1 MDCTIQITLT
11 AFCTTPIAPTHS
23 GNILWYMDCTIH
35 QALWSVSYSLYGTGS
50 FGNTILLYSQI
61 FQDFFNMIT
70 FSGAARYKKDSG
82 PYPWEQEGQL
92 KILND
97 VMKTLGFTGST
108 GDPETIIKNIRSS
121 SERIGR

>member
-1 MDCTIQITLT
+1 MLALLMGTQAETT
-11 AFCTTPIAPTHS
+11 AFIPLPKV
-23 GNILWYMDCTIH
+23 GGVQFGLDD
-35 QALWSVSYSLYGTGS
+35 YGKMLSQTSTS

-70 FSGAARYKKDSG
+70 FSGGARYKKDSG

-92 KILND
+92 KIVND
-97 VMKTLGFTGST
+97 IMKTFGFTGST

-121 SERIGR
+121 GERIGR